1 MSGFPQMKEA
11 RVGGEGVPGRG
22 TAWAKAGRSER
33 DCGTWSTEGVGC
45 RGRPQDG
52 GLARLGHPCILGPGN
67 AVWPEVCTGITLGIK
82 EGGGEG
88 SVERETG
95 AHYGG
100 WEKESGHTRL
110 SCLHLPFAS
119 QNPGRVQALSGA
131 PAPNNELVKCGGA
144 VW

>member
-1 MSGFPQMKEA
+1 M
-11 RVGGEGVPGRG
+11 
-22 TAWAKAGRSER
+22 
-33 DCGTWSTEGVGC
+33 GC
-45 RGRPQDG
+45 RGGPQDG

-67 AVWPEVCTGITLGIK
+67 AFWPEVCTRITLGIK

-100 WEKESGHTRL
+100 WEEESGHTRL

-131 PAPNNELVKCGGA
+131 PAPNNELVKCGGRVVRA
-144 VW
+144 PLLPVSSLPQTLAPVRRGMRPLQSEQEQNSI